1 MEVNERV
8 IKLESDVSDLKTRM
22 AVAEAGIKD
31 VKEDLSSIKNNTNW
45 ILRLIVGAI
54 VTALLGLIIKGGV

>member
-1 MEVNERV
+1 MEVDKRV
-8 IKLESDVSDLKTRM
+8 VKLESDVSDLKTRM

-54 VTALLGLIIKGGV
+54 VSALLGLIVKGGI

>member
-1 MEVNERV
+1 MEVNKRV
-8 IKLESDVSDLKTRM
+8 VKLESDVSDLKTRM

>member
-1 MEVNERV
+1 MEVNKRV
-8 IKLESDVSDLKTRM
+8 VKLESDVSDLKTRM

-31 VKEDLSSIKNNTNW
+31 VKEDLSSIKSNTNW
-45 ILRLIVGAI
+45 ILRLIIGAI

>member
-1 MEVNERV
+1 MEVNKRV
-8 IKLESDVSDLKTRM
+8 VKLESDVSDLKTRM

-31 VKEDLSSIKNNTNW
+31 VKEDLSSIKNNTSW

>member
-54 VTALLGLIIKGGV
+54 VTALLGLIIKGGM

>member
-1 MEVNERV
+1 MEVDKRV
-8 IKLESDVSDLKTRM
+8 VKLESDVSDLKTRM

-54 VTALLGLIIKGGV
+54 VSALLGLIIKGGI

>member
-1 MEVNERV
+1 MEVDKRV
-8 IKLESDVSDLKTRM
+8 VKLESDVSDLKTRM

-54 VTALLGLIIKGGV
+54 ITALLGLIVKGGM

>member
-1 MEVNERV
+1 MEVDKRV
-8 IKLESDVSDLKTRM
+8 VKLESDVNDLKTRM

-54 VTALLGLIIKGGV
+54 VSALLGLIVKGGV

>member
-1 MEVNERV
+1 MEVNKRV
-8 IKLESDVSDLKTRM
+8 VKLESDVNDLKTRM

-54 VTALLGLIIKGGV
+54 VSALLGLIVKGGV

>member
-1 MEVNERV
+1 MEVNKRV
-8 IKLESDVSDLKTRM
+8 VKLESDVNDLKTRM

-54 VTALLGLIIKGGV
+54 VSALLGLIIKGGV

>member
-1 MEVNERV
+1 MEVNKRV
-8 IKLESDVSDLKTRM
+8 VKLESDVNDLKTRM

-54 VTALLGLIIKGGV
+54 VTALLGLIIKGGM

>member
-1 MEVNERV
+1 MEVDKRV

>member
-1 MEVNERV
+1 MEVDKRV
-8 IKLESDVSDLKTRM
+8 VKLESDVSDLKTRM

-54 VTALLGLIIKGGV
+54 VSALLGLIVKGGV

>member
-1 MEVNERV
+1 MEVNKRV
-8 IKLESDVSDLKTRM
+8 VKLESDVSDLKTRM

-54 VTALLGLIIKGGV
+54 VSALLGLIIKGGV

>member
-54 VTALLGLIIKGGV
+54 VTALLGLIVKGGV

>member
-1 MEVNERV
+1 MEVDKRV
-8 IKLESDVSDLKTRM
+8 VKLESDVSDLKTRM

-54 VTALLGLIIKGGV
+54 ISALLGLIVKGGM